1 MEQGVAPVIIS
12 TMILHTLA
20 GRKMIDINMGSK
32 IDRELFQAAQKLLS
46 IVITFVQA
54 ILCLFSG
61 MYGPVEALGI
71 INSTLIVVQLCMAGL
86 IIILLDELL
95 QKGYGLGNG
104 VSLFTAANIFGS
116 ILWATFAFTSI
127 PSPQGTLE
135 FEGIVPFFLH
145 SIVRWNG
152 IYDSVFRTYG
162 PNLIN
167 LVNTL
172 LITFAVN
179 FYQNHRVELGLKS
192 KRVREANAKLPIRLL
207 YTSNIPM
214 FMECGIVLIIFFV
227 S

>member
-1 MEQGVAPVIIS
+1 
-12 TMILHTLA
+12 
-20 GRKMIDINMGSK
+20 
-32 IDRELFQAAQKLLS
+32 
-46 IVITFVQA
+46 
-54 ILCLFSG
+54 
-61 MYGPVEALGI
+61 
-71 INSTLIVVQLCMAGL
+71 MAGL

-116 ILWATFAFTSI
+116 VLWATFSFTSI
-127 PSPQGTLE
+127 QSPQGTLE

-152 IYDSVFRTYG
+152 IYDSFTRSYG
-162 PNLIN
+162 PNLFN

-192 KRVREANAKLPIRLL
+192 KRVRDANAKLPIRLL

-227 S
+227 SQMLQSYLKGSFLVSIFGSWQEAHPGMDLKPIGGFAYYISSPDSIWQVDRLIFNLVFTLSICAEFSRFWVDLSG